1 MFIKSDELMELPPI
15 NTRYKL
21 GPKITDEQLAF
32 LEAYGFVHFEGVA
45 SRDEVQGIISELDR
59 IESEWVLEKRSSIN
73 GIPLFWGKDDKGKKF
88 LQRFAFT
95 SRHSNFI
102 SEFVRHDRFEPIRLL
117 VGEDARIG
125 EDEKDG
131 VVVNRYMNV
140 PESIHPRLGWHT
152 DGLRDLCYLRMPQR
166 MLNIGLHLDDCDTYN
181 GGLRLIPGT
190 HRQNF
195 MSMCFKKP
203 YFIDHRSDDEEIC
216 VTTKAGDLTIHDG
229 RLWHRVARSKLYGQ
243 DSLRRTM
250 FVPYLTGPYEPKS
263 SGSKTPIYHHIGV
276 AMRAAKSMIKQ
287 VMTRRDRLIQGE

>member
-1 MFIKSDELMELPPI
+1 MSISHDELKNLPPI

-21 GPKITDEQLAF
+21 GKTLTDEQRHF
-32 LEAYGFVHFEGVA
+32 LDVFGFVHFEGVA
-45 SRDEVQGIISELDR
+45 SKDEVTGIISELDR
-59 IESEWVLEKRSSIN
+59 IENEWQAENRSYIN
-73 GIPLFWGKDDKGKKF
+73 GIPLFWGKDDQGKKF

-95 SRHSNFI
+95 SRHSEFI
-102 SEFVRHDRFEPIRLL
+102 SNFVTHDRFEPIRRL

-181 GGLRLIPGT
+181 GGLRLIPGS
-190 HRQNF
+190 HRQGF
-195 MSMCFKKP
+195 FSMCFKKP
-203 YFIDHRSDDEEIC
+203 YFIDHRSDDNEIC

-229 RLWHRVARSKLYGQ
+229 RLWHRVARSKLFGQ

-263 SGSKTPIYHHIGV
+263 SESTTPIYHHIGR
-276 AMRAAKSMIKQ
+276 AMRAAKSSIRQ
-287 VMTRRDRLIQGE
+287 AFA

>member
-1 MFIKSDELMELPPI
+1 MFITSEELKNLPPM

-21 GPKITDEQLAF
+21 GETLTEEQLAF
-32 LEAYGFVHFEGVA
+32 LDAYGFVHFEGVA
-45 SRDEVQGIISELDR
+45 SADEVKGIISELGR
-59 IESEWVLEKRSSIN
+59 IEGEWAAEDRDSIN
-73 GIPLFWGKDDKGKKF
+73 GIPLFWGKDDRGDKF

-95 SRHSNFI
+95 SRHSEFI
-102 SEFVRHDRFEPIRLL
+102 SNFVTHGRFEPIRRL

-181 GGLRLIPGT
+181 GGLRLLPGS
-190 HRQNF
+190 HRQGF
-195 MSMCFKKP
+195 MSMCFKKL
-203 YFIDHRSDDEEIC
+203 YFLDHRSDDQEIC

-263 SGSKTPIYHHIGV
+263 SRSKTPIYHHMGRAI
-276 AMRAAKSMIKQ
+276 RAAKSKVQ
-287 VMTRRDRLIQGE
+287 QAFA